1 MAKKS
6 KVTPYVF
13 VSIHK
18 AEGHKVNGW
27 FYTADYSVLTE
38 FCDRVYPLM
47 VTGSK
52 DLTKKDLDDLV
63 AHYIEVGYKQI
74 DPNTYAKNETQTPKN
89 LVLPK
94 YKPIHSQYLKDK
106 DARKEIEAAL
116 YQSQERYIDAALR
129 RYEKKA
135 NVLLPEKDLLIKK
148 VITLMA
154 NSFCIGA
161 DYGSDLAVEE
171 FGNQIKKRDE
181 NARLQAEQE
190 FFQSWLEEFST
201 KKESKH

>member
-6 KVTPYVF
+6 KTTPYFF

-27 FYTADYSVLTE
+27 FYTSDYKVLTE

-74 DPNTYAKNETQTPKN
+74 DPSTYAKNETPTPRN

-94 YKPIHSQYLKDK
+94 YKPIHSRYLKDK

-116 YQSQERYIDAALR
+116 HQSQERYIDAALR
-129 RYEKKA
+129 RYEKKT
-135 NVLLPEKDLLIKK
+135 NLLLPEKDLLVKK

-171 FGNQIKKRDE
+171 FANHLNDRNEKV
-181 NARLQAEQE
+181 RLQAEQE
-190 FFQSWLEEFST
+190 FFKNWLEEFSI
-201 KKESKH
+201 KKEIKH